1 MTIVVVGLNY
11 VVFTLSHGYVTAG
24 LTVQKQD
31 LIPSGWL
38 ITLHICT
45 ERTDIITREFVLSTY
60 PD

>member
-31 LIPSGWL
+31 LIPPGWL
-38 ITLHICT
+38 ITLNKST
-45 ERTDIITREFVLSTY
+45 ERT
-60 PD
+60 